1 MRKLLPLLLF
11 LPPLPAFAQGTSTSG
26 QQLMSCIQSGTWTV
40 GGTGTFTVG
49 GTITANQGGSWS
61 DACTQSGTWT
71 VQPGNTANTTPWLT
85 TISQGGNA
93 ATVSATN
100 ALKVDGSAVTQPVSI
115 TGANFPDNEPFN
127 VAQFGGTNVSTGT
140 GAGGAG
146 IPRVTIS
153 NDSSLAANQSTNV
166 NQLAG
171 TATAVN
177 NGTASAGTLRVT
189 VASDSTGNIATIG
202 TSVTP
207 GTAAA
212 NLGKAEDAVAGS
224 ADTGVAM
231 LAVRNEGTTQLT
243 SATGDYG
250 SPTIDAYGVLYTHND
265 HPNRWFVNTLSTA
278 TTLTEIKAAPGA
290 GLSLYIT
297 DISVYNS
304 VLSTATADAHPT
316 LKFGTGTNCG
326 TGTTTFWR
334 MMNGV
339 AFDGIE
345 QSFLT
350 PIKLTANNALCFIT
364 SVAGTRVW
372 NISGFTAP

>member
-1 MRKLLPLLLF
+1 VRKLLPLLLF
-11 LPPLPAFAQGTSTSG
+11 LLPMPALAQGTSTSG
-26 QQLMSCIQSGTWTV
+26 AQLMSCVQSGTWSV
-40 GGTGTFTVG
+40 GGSGTFTVG
-49 GTITANQGGSWS
+49 DGSGALTVDGTVSCN
-61 DACTQSGTWT
+61 QSGTWT
-71 VQPGNTANTTPWLT
+71 VQPGNTANTTPWIVEVSQTGSKNDVDVLT
-85 TISQGGNA
+85 LPSVTIG
-93 ATVSATN
+93 T
-100 ALKVDGSAVTQPVSI
+100 
-115 TGANFPDNEPFN
+115 FPDNEPFN
-127 VAQFGGTNVSTGT
+127 VA
-140 GAGGAG
+140 
-146 IPRVTIS
+146 
-153 NDSSLAANQSTNV
+153 
-166 NQLAG
+166 QLAG

-177 NGTASAGTLRVT
+177 NGAASAGTLRVT

-207 GTAAA
+207 GTAAG
-212 NLGKAEDAVAGS
+212 NLGKAEDVGAGS
-224 ADTGVAM
+224 GDTGIAM

-250 SPTIDAYGVLYTHND
+250 SPTIDAYGVLYTHSD
-265 HPNRWFVNTLSTA
+265 HPNRWYANVLSTA

-304 VLSTATADAHPT
+304 ALSTATADAHPT
-316 LKFGTGTNCG
+316 LKFGTGANCA

-339 AFDGIE
+339 TFTGSE
-345 QSFLT
+345 QTFLT